1 MSPDEAR
8 SRFAAA
14 RVARMATV
22 TPDGRPHVVPIC
34 FAVDRDTILSAVDT
48 KPKRTPE
55 LKRLR
60 NLEANPAVTV
70 LVDFYDEDWTRV
82 WWARAD
88 GTAIVHDH
96 QQRAIE
102 LLTARY
108 PQFTPAGRVIEITVN
123 RWSGWLAS
131 PTAGR

>member
-34 FAVDRDTILSAVDT
+34 FAVDGDTILSAVDT

>member
-34 FAVDRDTILSAVDT
+34 FAVDGDTILSAVDT

-88 GTAIVHDH
+88 GTATVHDH

>member
-34 FAVDRDTILSAVDT
+34 FAVDGDTILSAVDT

-88 GTAIVHDH
+88 GTAIVHDR
-96 QQRAIE
+96 QERAIE
-102 LLTARY
+102 LLSARY
-108 PQFTPAGRVIEITVN
+108 PQFTPAGRVIEITVK